1 MALDIIRPLPRLP
14 GPFVFPV
21 RGGDKPVSSSNLD
34 RGRDRAQKLAG
45 IAHWTPHDLRRTAAT
60 QMGKLGVQDE
70 LVDRILNHAL
80 PRVRGTYNVHGYL
93 REKRE
98 ALELLSE
105 HVAKIA
111 TRKP

>member
-1 MALDIIRPLPRLP
+1 MTMGIIRPLPRLP

-45 IAHWTPHDLRRTAAT
+45 VAHWTPHDLRRTASTLLQRFGAS
-60 QMGKLGVQDE
+60 DE

-80 PRVRGTYNVHGYL
+80 PGQRGSYNLYAYL
-93 REKRE
+93 SEKRA

-105 HVAKIA
+105 HVAKITA
-111 TRKP
+111 RNP